1 MLYKKVNSMI
11 NNLDK
16 VLTDLEKKEK
26 KLREDI
32 QAVSETENEKDLY
45 SEKKD
50 QLVRVDELVG
60 VIKQVLL

>member
-45 SEKKD
+45 SEKKINWY
-50 QLVRVDELVG
+50 ELMS
-60 VIKQVLL
+60 